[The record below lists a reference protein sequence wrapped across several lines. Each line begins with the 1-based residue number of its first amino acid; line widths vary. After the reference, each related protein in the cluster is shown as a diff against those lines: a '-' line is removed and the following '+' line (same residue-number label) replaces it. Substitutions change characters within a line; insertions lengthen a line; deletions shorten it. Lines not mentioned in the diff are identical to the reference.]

1 MAKNTGYW
9 GIDIGQCALKALRC
23 RVDGGSIVAD
33 KYDYIEYPKILSA
46 ADADPIELVREA
58 LEQFLSR
65 NEVSGDSIA
74 ISIPGQAGLSR
85 FFKPPP
91 IDAKTLPDLVKF
103 EVKQQIPFPIEDV
116 IWDWQQLGGT
126 IVEGRTVDAEVGI
139 FAMKREAV
147 FRALKPFDEVEVEVD
162 LIQLSPLSIFNVIC
176 NDILKNVPEPEDVDP
191 ENPPGSLV
199 VMSMGTDTTDLIVS
213 NGIKLWMRNI
223 PIGGNHFTK
232 QLARELKMTQ
242 VKAEHLKRNARQ
254 HKDPKVVFKA
264 MRPVF
269 SDLVNEVQRSLAF
282 FQGLEK
288 NADIKKIV
296 LIGNAAKLP
305 GLRQYLNKQLEIDI
319 AKVTS
324 FKNLTGDEVVGQKAF
339 TSNLL
344 SFAPAYGLCL
354 QGLKK
359 AKLKTNLLPG
369 EIVRERIVRAKKP
382 WVLASVSAILLG
394 LMLGFFF
401 KGNALSKV
409 ADGRSV
415 GGKSW
420 EQAKREI
427 SNQKTKS
434 SNFVNTDEEL
444 KVELDKLNTLALA
457 LAPKED
463 HKTGWIEL
471 LSVVHQAASNID
483 EKLKDVVDSYDPTSY
498 PFKDRDEIYIEHID
512 SKQYEKLED
521 WYKHAK
527 PLYDAM
533 SEYNAGEIGQAN
545 AKKPAA
551 TTTTNKPD
559 KDGLKGPG
567 WVVEIKGFHFHNNIE
582 DVNVRDAE
590 RAYLKKTLIKNLE
603 GEITLPDGTFTL
615 KDFGIHNPTIVSQIK
630 AREVDIQLIGDFTSA
645 TVANRGDDDGDGEPD
660 GGASSGSSSD
670 EEDPNVQKAR
680 RYDFWVQFAW
690 TPQTPGERGKAKE
703 ERMAMKEKEDKDDD
717 KTADDADDAAAK
729 KDDEN

>member
-23 RVDGGSIVAD
+23 RVESSAIVAD
-33 KYDYIEYPKILSA
+33 KYDYIEYPKILGA
-46 ADADPIELVREA
+46 ADADPVELVREA

-65 NEVSGDSIA
+65 NDVSGDSIA
-74 ISIPGQAGLSR
+74 ISVPGQAGLSR

-126 IVEGRTVDAEVGI
+126 IVDGRTVDAEVGI

-147 FRALKPFDEVEVEVD
+147 FRALKPFDDVEVEVD

-176 NDILKNVPEPEDVDP
+176 HDILEDIPSLEDFDP
-191 ENPPGSLV
+191 ANPPDSLV

-269 SDLVNEVQRSLAF
+269 SDMVNEVQRSLAF
-282 FQGLEK
+282 FQGIEK
-288 NADIKKIV
+288 NAEIKKIV

-319 AKVTS
+319 AKVGS
-324 FKNLTGDEVVGQKAF
+324 FKNLTGNEVLGQKAF
-339 TSNLL
+339 SSNLL

-359 AKLKTNLLPG
+359 AKLNTNLLPG
-369 EIVRERIVRAKKP
+369 EIVFERIVRAKKP

-409 ADGRSV
+409 TNNRTVA
-415 GGKSW
+415 GKSW

-427 SNQKTKS
+427 SNQKAKS
-434 SNFVNTDEEL
+434 SNFVSRDEEL
-444 KVELDKLNTLALA
+444 KAKLAKLNTLALE

-463 HKTGWIEL
+463 HKTSWIEL
-471 LSVVHQAASNID
+471 LSVVHQAATNVD
-483 EKLKDVVDSYDPTSY
+483 EKLKGVVDSTDPAAY
-498 PFKDRDEIYIEHID
+498 PFKDRDEIYIEHIE
-512 SKQYEKLED
+512 SKQFEKLED
-521 WYKHAK
+521 WYEHAK

-533 SEYNAGEIGQAN
+533 SEYNVDEIG
-545 AKKPAA
+545 AKKAEAA
-551 TTTTNKPD
+551 AAK
-559 KDGLKGPG
+559 KDADALKGPG
-567 WVVEIKGFHFHNNIE
+567 WVIELKGFHFHNNIE
-582 DVNVRDAE
+582 HVNARDAE
-590 RAYLKKTLIKNLE
+590 RAYLKRTLIKNLE
-603 GEITLPDGTFTL
+603 GEATLPDGTFTMT
-615 KDFGIHNPTIVSQIK
+615 DYGIHNPTIVEQIK
-630 AREVDIQLIGDFTSA
+630 TQEVVINLVGDFSSSA
-645 TVANRGDDDGDGEPD
+645 TIQRNGGKNGSDGSDDPENEGSQASGE
-660 GGASSGSSSD
+660 
-670 EEDPNVQKAR
+670 EEDPNVQKAN
-680 RYDFWVQFAW
+680 RYDFWIQFAW
-690 TPQTPGERGKAKE
+690 TPQTPGERKKAREERLAKE
-703 ERMAMKEKEDKDDD
+703 EKDKEG
-717 KTADDADDAAAK
+717 
-729 KDDEN
+729 KDDEASDEDAADPAQTLKKIN